1 MEIYYVLPLG
11 AISGGPL
18 GALLGLLGSFL
29 GRLEAILGRLGA
41 LLTALKPLSRS

>member
-1 MEIYYVLPLG
+1 MENDYVLPLG

>member
-1 MEIYYVLPLG
+1 MENHYVLPLG
-11 AISGGPL
+11 AISGDPL
-18 GALLGLLGSFL
+18 RALWGLLGSLL